1 MSLTQRCGFCALEP
15 SYRAELQW
23 MPLKASN
30 LLLLQPNDDS
40 SYLR

>member
-1 MSLTQRCGFCALEP
+1 MSLAQRCVFCALGL
-15 SYRAELQW
+15 SYRAELQL

-30 LLLLQPNDDS
+30 LLLLQPNEGS